1 MIIEQLAYHNHLT
14 GWQLVPT
21 NFGAVNLLVGISG
34 VGKTKILES
43 IQSLRDIAFGKNI
56 SGVEWDITFSTSKN
70 CRYRWCGEFNII
82 YRSSYTIDSSNE
94 KKYSQIDNSNPNLK
108 VERLYLNDNLIA
120 SRDEIKIKFQGNIM
134 PKLSPSESLI
144 KIFMAEDIFK
154 PIISGWLSVLNSDA
168 QRPGRWVGSSL
179 HDEIEGLSLSE
190 IRKLNTT
197 LVDRLGLLSINHP
210 DVFAKIKSNIIA
222 IFSQVED
229 IRVLRESRRFELE
242 NRPSIVFSLEMKE
255 IGVERWI
262 SQSNISMGMLKTLTH
277 ITEIYLTPKGSVLL
291 LDEFE
296 NSLGMNCIDV
306 IDELLSDRKDMQFII
321 TSHHPYLINKIPMQY
336 WKIVTRKGSLVTAR
350 NATDYEELSGS
361 KHKVF
366 TQLINLP
373 AYTEGI
379 QVVG

>member
-168 QRPGRWVGSSL
+168 QRPDRWVGSSL

-262 SQSNISMGMLKTLTH
+262 SQSNISTGMLKTLTH

-379 QVVG
+379 QVG